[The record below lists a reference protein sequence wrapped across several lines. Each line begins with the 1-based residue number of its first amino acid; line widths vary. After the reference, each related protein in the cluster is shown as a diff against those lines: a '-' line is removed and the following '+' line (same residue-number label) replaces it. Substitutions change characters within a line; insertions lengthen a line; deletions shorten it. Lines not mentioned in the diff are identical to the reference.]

1 MNGSIIIIC
10 ILSILLWFYFMK
22 YSEHEIKYLPVMVK
36 QKQVIS
42 QLRNENVKLKS
53 KLKYLQ
59 TYKNDV
65 SKTFQILDN
74 ELVMI
79 NDKLKQESLPIE
91 QTQTQT
97 QTQTPLFQTSF
108 TPSILNSLL
117 NSVNTDLTTEIQNTA
132 PLTNPTDDIFN
143 NIFNRFLT
151 GQDMSTSLPTESIQ
165 TEPTETLRSSIQF
178 STNLLPLNNSYRQ
191 FLLNRNVTHPVENEI
206 EQEQEDLNNKN
217 I

>member
-42 QLRNENVKLKS
+42 QLRNENLKLKS

-91 QTQTQT
+91 QTQT
-97 QTQTPLFQTSF
+97 PLFQTSF

-132 PLTNPTDDIFN
+132 PLRNPTDDIFN

-151 GQDMSTSLPTESIQ
+151 GQDMSTSIPTESESIQ

-191 FLLNRNVTHPVENEI
+191 FLLNRNVIQTNEI
-206 EQEQEDLNNKN
+206 EQEQAQVQVQEQEQEK
-217 I
+217 